1 MFQQAA
7 YRRSEVETSEIH
19 DDKQHHH
26 SIDSGSSGLTQGQ
39 SHNHS
44 QGRKHQMVRQSQP
57 SRKYCH
63 NRVQDRENQDDVQFL
78 SDGFHKN
85 QCLNLKW
92 WRIRPPPPLLSSII
106 LRKQDSV

>member
-39 SHNHS
+39 SHNHR
-44 QGRKHQMVRQSQP
+44 QGRKHQMV
-57 SRKYCH
+57 
-63 NRVQDRENQDDVQFL
+63 
-78 SDGFHKN
+78 
-85 QCLNLKW
+85 
-92 WRIRPPPPLLSSII
+92 
-106 LRKQDSV
+106 